1 MRRFK
6 LLTLLFILTS
16 NIAFGHQDFW
26 MTKDFG
32 NVKVRIKTGF
42 QYEEIKKSWIIGE
55 LANRL
60 CQQLDYT
67 KPVFIDFNHYY
78 VGNCEPD
85 YFLSFDDGSIIQT
98 WDNDKPK
105 PFLKESSLVIRE
117 VSRQFTPSITLRL
130 LEYAIANADK
140 IKSTQK
146 SIEYNQNYCQWKIKT
161 IDTLEVKQI
170 ATGNISEI
178 VNKTL
183 LTRVYRQEDEKSK
196 PDISYFFQNNK
207 YHIFYNEYKVKDSV
221 LLTVDNI
228 YQFKSISFNEN
239 IVFDTDSSF
248 YFVQGVNNPHS
259 SKRKIIEKTYDN
271 YRPFEISTV
280 GSYKVTF
287 SFWYYD
293 KTEGKQPK
301 ERNVLYKSDTDELLQ
316 DLDKKIEGK

>member
-1 MRRFK
+1 
-6 LLTLLFILTS
+6 
-16 NIAFGHQDFW
+16 

-55 LANRL
+55 LAKKL
-60 CQQLDYT
+60 CQRLNYK

-78 VGNCEPD
+78 VGDCEPD
-85 YFLSFDDGSIIQT
+85 YFLSFDNGSIIQT
-98 WDNDKPK
+98 WDSDKPK
-105 PFLKESSLVIRE
+105 PFLKENSLIIRE
-117 VSRQFTPSITLRL
+117 VSRQFTPSITLKL
-130 LEYAIANADK
+130 LEYAIANEGK

-146 SIEYNQNYCQWKIKT
+146 SIEYNQNYCQWKVKT
-161 IDTLEVKQI
+161 IDTLQVKKI
-170 ATGNISEI
+170 ATGSSSDI
-178 VNKTL
+178 VNKVL
-183 LTRVYRQEDEKSK
+183 LTKVYRDEAGKDKS
-196 PDISYFFQNNK
+196 DISYYFQNNK
-207 YHIFYNEYKVKDSV
+207 YYIFYNEYKVKDSV
-221 LLTVDNI
+221 LLIVDNV

-239 IVFDTDSSF
+239 IIFDTDSSF

-259 SKRKIIEKTYDN
+259 SKRKVIEKIYGN

-293 KTEGKQPK
+293 RTEGRQPK

-316 DLDKKIEGK
+316 DLDKKIDGK